1 MDEWNSIMFG
11 LDSVRTTDGASLQIL
26 ATHTQ
31 HNDLNDV
38 HSLHRVMHCFYL
50 LYFCFFLTKSILID

>member
-38 HSLHRVMHCFYL
+38 LAQSDALFLSLVL
-50 LYFCFFLTKSILID
+50 LLFNKININ